1 MQDITDAYVNGNVQI
16 GELEKKRGY
25 VIGYCCY
32 NAQNGERL
40 IAEANEARELIAAG
54 YELVHVLFIAPSIE
68 ERKAIAAYNRML
80 DKARHLSKRAKKV
93 RQRRKNRKRL
103 RRLYMQQHK
112 YLR

>member
-40 IAEANEARELIAAG
+40 IAEANEAKELIAAG
-54 YELVHVLFIAPSIE
+54 YELVHVLFIAPSLA

-93 RQRRKNRKRL
+93 CQRKKNWTRL
-103 RRLYMQQHK
+103 MRLYMQQHK